1 MRTKRI
7 LLVDGS
13 SYIYRAFYAISA
25 LSNSSGLPTNAIFG
39 FTTMLL
45 KLLKAETPEYL
56 AVCFDLPEP
65 TFRHQ
70 AFVDYKAQRKP
81 TPDELVIQIPWI
93 KKIIHA
99 FGIKTIE
106 LAGFEADDIMGT
118 LAKRGEQQGFEVVLV
133 TGDKDMLQLV
143 NPNISVLR
151 MHRGEEYIYDETKV
165 IEKYGIP
172 PNKFPDLVGL
182 MGDSSDNIP
191 GVPGIG
197 EKIASRLIREYRD
210 LDSVLNHI
218 EAIKGDKIR
227 EQLHHFTD
235 QARLSKSLATI
246 QTSIPLAISIDEL
259 KLKLPQPDELI
270 ALFRELEFNKLVDEI
285 PKVPPQ
291 AVSVIEYEEISAA
304 PQIPLLQKT
313 LNETRKISLV
323 LATDSEKQKMTGL
336 ALSLSNSRNY
346 YIPWN
351 REMKSFIKDILESQ
365 PVDKIG
371 FDIKSQMNTAR
382 RNGIAFRKGTFDV
395 MLAGYLLAPHLGQRT
410 VSQLAMT
417 YLGRQMQSPVPPAS
431 AGLRG
436 ATENETATMELEL
449 TATPPI
455 RYWVEQSNTILAL
468 AEVLAQEL
476 KENQLDSLFAEIEM
490 PLVEIIAEMEI
501 AGIKI
506 DIAYFT
512 ELSNQFDRELTKGA
526 QGIYELAGGEFNIN
540 SPKQLSA
547 ILFEKLKLPVKKKTK
562 TGYSTNVEV
571 LEELAMQ
578 HPLPAKI
585 LEFRTLSKLK
595 STYVDAL
602 LDQVEP
608 ETQLLHTSYHQAG
621 TATGRLSSSEPNLQN
636 LPAQGDWAEKIR
648 AGFIPREANNVFL
661 SADYSQIE
669 LRILAHLS
677 QDETLTHIFAYG
689 EDIHTQTAVEIFKV
703 IPGMVTK
710 EMRRA
715 AKVVNFGI
723 IYGLSPFG
731 LAQSLKISREEAKAY
746 IARYFARYSQVQEYI
761 AKTISAARENGYVTT
776 LFNRRRSLPDINS
789 PSRDLREFSER
800 AAINTPIQGTAA
812 DLLKIAMRNCY
823 RKMKDEQLRSLQLL
837 TIHDELVFEVPQSE
851 LEIMKIVV
859 KQEMEAVAKLSVPI
873 IVNIKVGKN
882 LAEC

>member
-1 MRTKRI
+1 
-7 LLVDGS
+7 
-13 SYIYRAFYAISA
+13 
-25 LSNSSGLPTNAIFG
+25 
-39 FTTMLL
+39 MLL
-45 KLLKAETPEYL
+45 KLLKAEKLEYL
-56 AVCFDLPEP
+56 AICFDLPAP

-70 AFVDYKAQRKP
+70 EFVAYKAQRKP

-93 KKIIHA
+93 KKIVKAI
-99 FGIKTIE
+99 GINTIE

-118 LAKRGEQQGFEVVLV
+118 LAKRAEQQGFQVVLV

-165 IEKYGIP
+165 LEKYGVP

-197 EKIASRLIREYRD
+197 EKIASRLIKEYGD
-210 LDSVLNHI
+210 LDMVINHI
-218 EAIKGDKIR
+218 DSIKGDKIR
-227 EQLHHFTD
+227 EQLRNFID

-246 QTSIPLAISIDEL
+246 QTFIPLEMSLAEL
-259 KLKLPQPDELI
+259 KIKSPQRDELI
-270 ALFRELEFNKLVDEI
+270 SLFRELEFNKLIDEF
-285 PKVPPQ
+285 PKDTTQPLL
-291 AVSVIEYEEISAA
+291 AIEYEEINSAV
-304 PQIPLLQKT
+304 QIAT
-313 LNETRKISLV
+313 LESNLNKIKQIAFV
-323 LATDSEKQKMTGL
+323 LATDSENENIIGL
-336 ALSLSNSRNY
+336 TISLPNSKNY

-351 REMKSFIKDILESQ
+351 QETTPFSKEILTSK
-365 PVDKIG
+365 PINKIG
-371 FDIKSQMNTAR
+371 FDLKQSIIAAKK
-382 RNGIAFRKGTFDV
+382 NGISVNNATFDV
-395 MLAGYLLAPHLGQRT
+395 MLAGYLLAPQLGQ
-410 VSQLAMT
+410 VSLSQLAMT
-417 YLGRQMQSPVPPAS
+417 YLGHQMQYA
-431 AGLRG
+431 AG
-436 ATENETATMELEL
+436 TMELEFD
-449 TATPPI
+449 ATLQ
-455 RYWVEQSNTILAL
+455 RKCFVEEANTLIPLAKIL
-468 AEVLAQEL
+468 EKQL
-476 KENQLDSLFAEIEM
+476 KEKQLDKLFVEIEM
-490 PLVEIIAEMEI
+490 PLVEILAEMEM

-506 DIAYFT
+506 DVSYFT
-512 ELSNQFDRELTKGA
+512 ELSDQFDKELNNVAKE
-526 QGIYELAGGEFNIN
+526 IYRFSGEKFNIN

-562 TGYSTNVEV
+562 TGFSTNVDV
-571 LEELAMQ
+571 LEELAIK

-585 LEFRTLSKLK
+585 LEYRTLSKMK

-602 LDQVEP
+602 LEQVEP
-608 ETQLLHTSYHQAG
+608 KTSLLHTAYNQAG

-648 AGFIPREANNVFL
+648 AGFIPRNAENVFL

-677 QDETLTHIFAYG
+677 QDETLTYIFING

-703 IPGMVTK
+703 LPGMVTN

-723 IYGLSPFG
+723 VYGLSPFG

-746 IARYFARYSQVQEYI
+746 IDRYFAQYPKVQEYI
-761 AKTISAARENGYVTT
+761 AKTIAAARENGYVTT
-776 LFNRRRSLPDINS
+776 VFNRQRSLPDINS

-812 DLLKIAMRNCY
+812 DLLKIAMRNIY
-823 RKMKDEQLRSLQLL
+823 RKMKREKVQSLLL
-837 TIHDELVFEVPQSE
+837 LSIHDELVFEVPKSE
-851 LEIMKIVV
+851 LDQMKAMV
-859 KQEMEAVAKLSVPI
+859 KQEMESVAKFKVPI
-873 IVNIKVGKN
+873 IVNIEEGKN